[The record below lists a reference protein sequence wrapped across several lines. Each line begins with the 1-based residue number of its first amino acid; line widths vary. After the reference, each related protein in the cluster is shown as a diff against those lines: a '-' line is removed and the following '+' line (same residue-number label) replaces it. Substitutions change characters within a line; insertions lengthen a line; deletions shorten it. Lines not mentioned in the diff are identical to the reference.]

1 MKKIRLQGIP
11 YDAKSSFLRGAAK
24 APDAIRKAFLSE
36 ASNLYAE
43 NGLEINPAMLSDA
56 GDFGI
61 DDYFDITRVSLENL
75 SMKLPLISLGGDH
88 SITYP
93 IIKAIHRN
101 YGPVDIL
108 HLDAHSDLYDSFNG
122 DRYSHA
128 CPFARIMEEGLASGL
143 TQVGIRTLTEH
154 QREQAKKFGVQIF
167 PIKDWQLS
175 SLPNFKKPLYISLDL
190 DALDPSCAPGVSHH
204 EPGGF
209 STRDV
214 ISIIQQIKAPILG
227 ADIVEY
233 NPDRDINGTTAMVCA
248 KFLKEIASMMLANSN
263 GS

>member
-1 MKKIRLQGIP
+1 MKKISLQGIP
-11 YDAKSSFLRGAAK
+11 YDEKSSFLRGAAN
-24 APDAIRKAFLSE
+24 APAIIRKAYLSE
-36 ASNLYAE
+36 ASNFYAE
-43 NGLEINPAMLSDA
+43 NGLEIDPAILADA
-56 GDFGI
+56 GDFRI
-61 DDYFDITRVSLENL
+61 DDYFDIARVSRENL

-93 IIKAIHRN
+93 ILKAIHSS

-108 HLDAHSDLYDSFNG
+108 HIDAHSDLYDSFNG
-122 DRYSHA
+122 DPHSHA

-154 QREQAKKFGVQIF
+154 QREQAKKFGVQII
-167 PIKDWQLS
+167 PMKDWQLS
-175 SLPNFKKPLYISLDL
+175 RLPRFKKPLYISLDL

-209 STRDV
+209 STREV
-214 ISIIQQIKAPILG
+214 ISIIQRITAPILG
-227 ADIVEY
+227 ADLVEY
-233 NPDRDINGTTAMVCA
+233 NPDRDINETTAMVCA
-248 KFLKEIASMMLANSN
+248 KFLKEIASMMLVNGN